1 MGLREQGKRNL
12 GMLIPC
18 DILYKI
24 LLRTEAFEGE
34 GAVALGGRTVMLRI
48 LSRDVNEAWVNV
60 NESESWAVG
69 GAAFNA

>member
-1 MGLREQGKRNL
+1 
-12 GMLIPC
+12 MLIPC
-18 DILYKI
+18 DIPYKI

-60 NESESWAVG
+60 NESELGSKRSSIQCLKL
-69 GAAFNA
+69 